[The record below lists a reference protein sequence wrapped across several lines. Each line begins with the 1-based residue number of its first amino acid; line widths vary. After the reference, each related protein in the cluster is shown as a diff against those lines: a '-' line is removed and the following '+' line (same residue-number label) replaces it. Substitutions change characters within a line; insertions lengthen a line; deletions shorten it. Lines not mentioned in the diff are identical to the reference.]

1 MKRLLLFLCLLCA
14 GEFCLAQNCNTP
26 LRIVVLGSSTAW
38 GNGVPVR
45 DSAWTFHYRKHLKA
59 THNTADTVYIL
70 AIGGHTTH
78 NIQATG
84 TAPYTVSGVT
94 FTVDPNNNI
103 TKAISLA
110 PHAIIVNIPS
120 EDEARNFPLSVQ
132 IANLLKLKQLA
143 AQNNIPLWVTTTQ
156 PRSNLGNA
164 AALRLKQMKDSIQ
177 LYFGDKAIDFWTTV
191 ATATGQIEAAYANGD
206 GLHLNSAGQRILFT
220 RVADKNIPQALCQPA
235 PVTPF
240 QLTSFTVSR
249 FEDKLRLNWRTNT
262 ETNTLR
268 FIIERSTDSIN
279 WSNIGNQNA
288 AGNSAVPRDYV
299 FTDNTVHTSARYYR
313 LNMEDAANVHYYTP
327 GVKAMPDT
335 IYHTPFRLNSF
346 TISLVAGKL
355 KLDWSTLLESNT
367 VRFNIERSTNAQNWV
382 NVGNVDAAG
391 TATSPRSYSF
401 TDNNPAA
408 NQLYY
413 YRLNMQASENRN
425 FLSNTVSGTSPG
437 VPQNCNAPIRV
448 VLLGSSTAWGNGLA
462 SRDSAWA
469 FRYQRWL
476 KANHNAQD
484 TVINLANGST
494 NTHTIQPDG
503 TPSYTVSGLTF
514 TVDPNSNISRAV
526 ALNADVI
533 IINMPT
539 NDEARNFPLTQS
551 RDNYLVLKAFAAQHN
566 IPLWVTTTQPRG
578 NLGVA
583 AGVRLR
589 QFRDT
594 TIKYF
599 GSRAIDFFTGLDSS
613 NNNIKAIYNSGDDVH
628 FNPAGHK
635 ILFDRVVA
643 KGIPDTLCA
652 NSNAP
657 QGLARAIVYGND
669 VAEETGLFIA
679 PNPASR
685 IVTIPGVAGKE
696 FMLDVFN
703 AQGVKVLSVQRA
715 STNRLDVSQWRN
727 GIYFIIID
735 NKHRYKLVKI

>member
-1 MKRLLLFLCLLCA
+1 MKRLILFLFL
-14 GEFCLAQNCNTP
+14 FCTGNFVFAQNCTTP

-84 TAPYTVSGVT
+84 TPAYTVSGVT

-132 IANLLKLKQLA
+132 VANLLQLKALA
-143 AQNNIPLWVTTTQ
+143 AQNNIPLFVSTTQ

-177 LYFGDKAIDFWTTV
+177 LYFGDKAIDFWSTV
-191 ATATGQIEAAYANGD
+191 ATSAGQIEAAYANGD
-206 GLHLNSAGQRILFT
+206 GLHLNSAGQRILFE
-220 RVADKNIPQALCQPA
+220 RVAATNIPQVLCQPA

-240 QLTSFTVSR
+240 SLNSFSVSR

-262 ETNTLR
+262 ENRTLR
-268 FIIERSTDSIN
+268 FTIERSTDSLT
-279 WSNIGNQNA
+279 WGNIGTQQA
-288 AGNSAVPRDYV
+288 AGNSATPRDYV
-299 FTDNTVHTSARYYR
+299 FTDNTVHNSARYYR
-313 LNMEDAANVHYYTP
+313 LNMEDSANVHYFTP
-327 GVKAMPDT
+327 GVKGIPDT
-335 IYHTPFRLNSF
+335 IYHTPFRLSAFGIN
-346 TISLVAGKL
+346 LVAGKL
-355 KLDWSTLLESNT
+355 KLDWSTLRESNT
-367 VRFNIERSTNAQNWV
+367 VSFVIERSTNGSNWV
-382 NVGNVDAAG
+382 NIGNVAAAG
-391 TATSPRSYSF
+391 SSSTTRSYSF

-408 NQLYY
+408 QQQYF
-413 YRLNMQASENRN
+413 YRLNMEASLNRH
-425 FLSNTVSGTSPG
+425 FFSGSVTGTSPG
-437 VPQNCNAPIRV
+437 IPQNCNAPIRI
-448 VLLGSSTAWGNGLA
+448 VLLGSSTAWGNGLP

-469 FRYQRWL
+469 FRYQRYL
-476 KANHNAQD
+476 KANHNPAD
-484 TVINLANGST
+484 TIINLANGST
-494 NTHTIQPDG
+494 NTQIIQPDG

-514 TVDPNSNISRAV
+514 SVDPTSNISRAV

-539 NDEARNFPLTQS
+539 NDEGRNFPMEKS
-551 RDNYLVLKAFAAQHN
+551 RDNYLALKQFAAQHN

-599 GSRAIDFFTGLDSS
+599 GSKAVDFFDGLDSS

-628 FNPAGHK
+628 FNSAGHK
-635 ILFDRVVA
+635 ILFDRMVA
-643 KGIPDTLCA
+643 ESIPDSLCA
-652 NSNAP
+652 ANAP
-657 QGLARAIVYGND
+657 QRMAGRIIRL
-669 VAEETGLFIA
+669 EEVVTEPALLLS
-679 PNPASR
+679 PNPATSF
-685 IVTIPGVAGKE
+685 VNIPGVNGKE
-696 FMLDVFN
+696 YSIEVFST
-703 AQGVKVLSVQRA
+703 QGLRVLSVRRA
-715 STNRLDVSQWRN
+715 TSNRLDVSQWKR
-727 GIYFIIID
+727 GIYFIIVD

>member
-1 MKRLLLFLCLLCA
+1 MKRLLLFLFLCCTGA
-14 GEFCLAQNCNTP
+14 TGFAQNCNTP

-84 TAPYTVSGVT
+84 TPNYTVGGIT
-94 FTVDPNNNI
+94 FAVDPNNNI

-132 IANLLKLKQLA
+132 VANLLKLKQLA
-143 AQNNIPLWVTTTQ
+143 AQNNIPLWVSTTQ

-164 AALRLKQMKDSIQ
+164 AALRLKQMKDSIN

-191 ATATGQIEAAYANGD
+191 AQSTGHIEPAYANGD

-220 RVADKNIPQALCQPA
+220 RVAGKNIPQVLCQPG

-240 QLTSFTVSR
+240 QLASFSVSR
-249 FEDKLRLNWRTNT
+249 FEDKLRLNWRTNS
-262 ETNTLR
+262 ETKTLR
-268 FIIERSTDSIN
+268 FIIERSTDSTN
-279 WSNIGNQNA
+279 WSNIGTQNA
-288 AGNSAVPRDYV
+288 AGNSAIARDYV

-313 LNMEDAANVHYYTP
+313 LNMEDSANAHYYTE

-335 IYHTPFRLNSF
+335 IYHTPFRLSSF
-346 TISLVAGKL
+346 TISLIAGKL

-367 VRFNIERSTNAQNWV
+367 INFAIERSTDAQNWV
-382 NVGNVDAAG
+382 NIGNVFAAG
-391 TATSPRSYSF
+391 TSTSPRSYSF

-413 YRLNMQASENRN
+413 YRLNMEATGNRH
-425 FLSNTVSGTSPG
+425 FFSSNVSGTSPG
-437 VPQNCNAPIRV
+437 VPQNCTAPIRV

-476 KANHNAQD
+476 KANHNSAD

-494 NTHTIQPDG
+494 NTQTIQPDG
-503 TPSYTVSGLTF
+503 TPPYTVSGLTF
-514 TVDPNSNISRAV
+514 SVDPNSNISRAV

-539 NDEARNFPLTQS
+539 NDEARNFPMTKS

-599 GSRAIDFFTGLDSS
+599 GSKAIDFFAGLDSS

-628 FNPAGHK
+628 FNSAGHK
-635 ILFDRVVA
+635 VLFERVVA
-643 KGIPDTLCA
+643 EGIPDTLCA
-652 NSNAP
+652 GGGAP
-657 QGLARAIVYGND
+657 QGLARTIVYGED
-669 VAEETGLFIA
+669 VVAEPALSIF

-685 IVTIPGVAGKE
+685 IVTIPGVAGRE
-696 FMLDVFN
+696 YVLDVFN
-703 AQGVKVLSVQRA
+703 SQGVRVLSVQRA
-715 STNRLDVSQWRN
+715 STNRLDVSEWKT
-727 GIYFIIID
+727 GVYFIIID

>member
-1 MKRLLLFLCLLCA
+1 MKRLLLFLFLCCTGA
-14 GEFCLAQNCNTP
+14 TGYTQNCNTP

-84 TAPYTVSGVT
+84 TPNYTVGGIT
-94 FTVDPNNNI
+94 FAVDPNNNI

-132 IANLLKLKQLA
+132 VANLLKLKQLA
-143 AQNNIPLWVTTTQ
+143 AQNNIPLWVSTTQ

-164 AALRLKQMKDSIQ
+164 AALRLKQMKDSIH
-177 LYFGDKAIDFWTTV
+177 LHFGDKAIDFWTTV
-191 ATATGQIEAAYANGD
+191 AQSTGYIEPAYANGD

-220 RVADKNIPQALCQPA
+220 RVADKNIPQALCTPQPA
-235 PVTPF
+235 TPF
-240 QLTSFTVSR
+240 QLIYFTVNR
-249 FEDKLRLNWRTNT
+249 FEDKLKLDWRTGT
-262 ETNTLR
+262 ETKTLR
-268 FIIERSTDSIN
+268 FIVERSADSLN
-279 WSNIGNQNA
+279 WSSIGTLNA
-288 AGNSAVPRDYV
+288 AGNSSQIREYA
-299 FTDNTVHTSARYYR
+299 FTDNTIHTSRQYYR
-313 LNMEDAANVHYYTP
+313 LNMEDSANAHYYGP
-327 GVKAMPDT
+327 AMGGTPDT
-335 IYHTPFRLNSF
+335 IYHTPFRLSSF

-355 KLDWSTLLESNT
+355 KLDWTTLRESNT
-367 VRFNIERSTNAQNWV
+367 VSFGIERSTDAQNWV
-382 NVGNVDAAG
+382 NIGNITAAG
-391 TATSPRSYSF
+391 SSGSPSNYSF

-413 YRLNMQASENRN
+413 YRLNMLASANRRFFSGN
-425 FLSNTVSGTSPG
+425 VSGTSPG
-437 VPQNCNAPIRV
+437 VPQNCSAPIRV

-476 KANHNAQD
+476 KANHNAAD

-503 TPSYTVSGLTF
+503 TPPYTVSGLTF
-514 TVDPNSNISRAV
+514 YVDPNSNISRAV
-526 ALNADVI
+526 ALNPDVI

-539 NDEARNFPLTQS
+539 NDEARNFPMTKS
-551 RDNYLVLKAFAAQHN
+551 RDNYLVLKAFAEQHN

-578 NLGVA
+578 NLGIA

-599 GSRAIDFFTGLDSS
+599 GSKAIDFFTGLDSS
-613 NNNIKAIYNSGDDVH
+613 NNNIKAMYNSGDDVH
-628 FNPAGHK
+628 FNSAGHK
-635 ILFDRVVA
+635 VLFERVVA
-643 KGIPDTLCA
+643 EGIPDTLCA
-652 NSNAP
+652 GGGTQQRLASNV
-657 QGLARAIVYGND
+657 VYGED
-669 VAEETGLFIA
+669 VVEEPALSLF

-685 IVTIPGVAGKE
+685 IVNIPGVAGRE
-696 FMLDVFN
+696 YVLDVFN
-703 AQGVKVLSVQRA
+703 AQGVRVLSVQRA
-715 STNRLDVSQWRN
+715 TSNRLDVSQWQT